1 MPIVARWEWRVFGKG
16 NFGEAEK
23 MIRDLPMDS
32 NKKTDE
38 EYILSRKSDENVKI
52 RFDLID
58 VKSLQKVNE
67 DNLEQWLPVL
77 KTGFPIAAGSTA
89 GFFTVRR
96 IQGAASAAKASALM
110 FRI

>member
-1 MPIVARWEWRVFGKG
+1 MAIVARWEWRVFGKG

-58 VKSLQKVNE
+58 VKSLQNVNE
-67 DNLEQWLPVL
+67 DNLAFRSPRTNWRSCL
-77 KTGFPIAAGSTA
+77 KSSRWICPSWSAPSTH
-89 GFFTVRR
+89 T
-96 IQGAASAAKASALM
+96 ISSSTSW
-110 FRI
+110 